1 MCLCSHLIP
10 PIEEEILLDEF
21 RLWKNSLAKTDAQSW
36 VNQYIRHVEETEY
49 VWKLTDIVNTDM

>member
-10 PIEEEILLDEF
+10 TIEEEILLDEF
-21 RLWKNSLAKTDAQSW
+21 RLWMNSLAKIDAQSW

-49 VWKLTDIVNTDM
+49 V